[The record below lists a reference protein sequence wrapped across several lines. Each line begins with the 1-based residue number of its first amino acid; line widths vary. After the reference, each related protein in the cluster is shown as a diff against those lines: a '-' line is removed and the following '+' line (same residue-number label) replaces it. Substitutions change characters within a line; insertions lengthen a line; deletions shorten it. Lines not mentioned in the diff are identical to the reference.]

1 MATRKRWR
9 FEETTYLFKMLS
21 KGLNYEDASELLN
34 DKFGKNRTPEA
45 IKTRVSKI
53 RIDKQEY
60 NKLKEIDDE
69 WFESKNMKYVN
80 MVLGLKTET
89 QTNLQDKIIY
99 QKLKGEN
106 EILKEENQT
115 LWNENENLRILL
127 KEYQLEEKLKEELS
141 PELYEQVIE
150 KLNKQ

>member
-1 MATRKRWR
+1 MKKKRYQKF
-9 FEETTYLFKMLS
+9 FETMVWTKEK
-21 KGLNYEDASELLN
+21 
-34 DKFGKNRTPEA
+34 
-45 IKTRVSKI
+45 
-53 RIDKQEY
+53 Y

-99 QKLKGEN
+99 QKLKEEN

>member
-1 MATRKRWR
+1 MVTRKRWG
-9 FEETTYLFKMLS
+9 FDETTYLFKILS
-21 KGLNYEDASELLN
+21 KGLNYKDASEILN
-34 DKFGKNRTPEA
+34 DKFQKNRTAEA
-45 IKTRVSKI
+45 IKTRVSKV
-53 RIDKQEY
+53 RLDKEEY
-60 NKLKEIDDE
+60 NKLKQIDDE